1 MDNINGAL
9 AFKATLDINDFNVS
23 AQAWKGVSNRFH
35 PQPYRNRL

>member
-23 AQAWKGVSNRFH
+23 AQAMEGVSNRFH